1 MASYNN
7 PPSEN
12 PYLPSAPPDFS
23 SINKI
28 GGSPITLLQS
38 VSMYS
43 PLITMISILVFSIFS
58 SALNKGLFYIACVFF
73 VTAIRILFL
82 YSFSPGKGVS
92 RNEICDIGTLIP
104 FTGWS
109 YSTYLLS
116 FTACYFIVPMF
127 ILTSMNKTNMVNYWV
142 VMFFTSYIGFDMWI
156 KWSLDCIV
164 LNSAVLGDFLVGG
177 LFGSIIALI
186 LFYSDKISLL
196 FINELNSNKEVCSVP
211 SKQQFRCSLYRN
223 GTIVGSSITA

>member
-12 PYLPSAPPDFS
+12 PYLPSAPTFS

-38 VSMYS
+38 ISMYS

-82 YSFSPGKGVS
+82 YSVSPGKGVS
-92 RNEICDIGTLIP
+92 RNEICDIGTLVP

-156 KWSLDCIV
+156 KYSLDCIV

-177 LFGSIIALI
+177 LFGSLIALI

-211 SKQQFRCSLYRN
+211 SKQHFKCSVMRD
-223 GTIVGSSITA
+223 GQIIGSSITA

>member
-1 MASYNN
+1 MESYNSQSKN
-7 PPSEN
+7 
-12 PYLPSAPPDFS
+12 PSALQPSFS

-43 PLITMISILVFSIFS
+43 PLIIMISILVFSIFS
-58 SALNKGLFYIACVFF
+58 SALGKGLFYVGCVFF

-82 YSFSPGKGVS
+82 YYFSPGKGNN
-92 RNEICDIGTLIP
+92 RNEICNIGTVFP

-109 YSTYLLS
+109 YSTYLLT

-142 VMFFTSYIGFDMWI
+142 VMFFTAYIGFDIWI
-156 KWSLDCIV
+156 KSSLDCII

-177 LFGSIIALI
+177 LFGSLIALV

-211 SKQQFRCSLYRN
+211 SKQQFRCSLYKN
-223 GTIVGSSITA
+223 GTIVGSSISA